1 IYPCSSTGLSRRLT
15 LSCPQTD
22 IEEQTRVD
30 NQRFGRYNGR
40 PFSTDGEMSVTHALA
55 TVPGQPAG

>member
-1 IYPCSSTGLSRRLT
+1 
-15 LSCPQTD
+15 
-22 IEEQTRVD
+22 VD